1 MNVEPVI
8 KNLTDEIAEKFMPLE
23 IFLVSAKRNNLGELT
38 SFKLCVI
45 VTDNINVSEFEGEVY
60 MNTECEIPFDIIAY
74 NVGEWNELLDDDCTF
89 ASRIDN
95 EGVILYEQ
103 KQQSQH

>member
-8 KNLTDEIAEKFMPLE
+8 KNLSDEIAEKFMPLE
-23 IFLVSAKRNNLGELT
+23 IFLVSAKRNNTGDIT
-38 SFKLCVI
+38 SFKLCV
-45 VTDNINVSEFEGEVY
+45 VVPDDINVGEFEGEVY

-89 ASRIDN
+89 AYRIDTA
-95 EGVILYEQ
+95 GVILYEQ
-103 KQQSQH
+103 KQQS

>member
-8 KNLTDEIAEKFMPLE
+8 KKLTDEIVEKFMPLE
-23 IFLVSAKRNNLGELT
+23 IFLVSAKRNNSGELT

-89 ASRIDN
+89 AYRIDTA
-95 EGVILYEQ
+95 GVILYEQ
-103 KQQSQH
+103 KQQS